1 MENLIN
7 FEIHPSFKDSKPYF
21 FYNIGEHIPYRN
33 WHENVEFMYCT
44 EGSGILH
51 YDSLEYEI
59 KKGDIAVINSFAIH
73 YTETSDGLVFRD
85 LIPFSEFFTQNG
97 LDLPKMH
104 FAPIVKDLSANEKFR
119 AIVKNSEALTPLAE
133 AKMLHSILDFLIYMA
148 EHHLEEA
155 TVSAKKIDISIR
167 QALSHI
173 NSEFDKKLTADS
185 ISKKAGF
192 SKYHFLRE
200 FKKATGQT
208 FSDYLTKI
216 RVENAKKLLLTT
228 SLSVKEICYQSGFE
242 SDAYFSKVFKLS
254 ENETPSSFRKNYNKK
269 RL

>member
-1 MENLIN
+1 MESLIN
-7 FEIHPSFKDSKPYF
+7 FEIHPAFKDSRPYF
-21 FYNIGEHIPYRN
+21 FRNVGEHIPYRN

-51 YDSLEYEI
+51 YDSLDYEI

-73 YTETSDGLVFRD
+73 YTETDDGLVFKD
-85 LIPFSEFFTQNG
+85 LIPFSEFFSLNG

-104 FAPIVKDLSANEKFR
+104 FAPIIRDLSANEKFD
-119 AIVKNSEALTPLAE
+119 AIVKNFESKDPLSG
-133 AKMLHSILDFLIYMA
+133 AKMLHSILDFLIYMS

-155 TVSAKKIDISIR
+155 NISAKKIDISIR

-173 NSEFDKKLTADS
+173 NSEFDKKLSADR

-208 FSDYLTKI
+208 FSDYLTKVRI
-216 RVENAKKLLLTT
+216 ENAKKLLLTT
-228 SLSVKEICYQSGFE
+228 TLPVKEICYKSGFDSE
-242 SDAYFSKVFKLS
+242 AYFSKVFKLS
-254 ENETPSSFRKNYNKK
+254 EKETPSSFRKK
-269 RL
+269 

>member
-1 MENLIN
+1 MENLN
-7 FEIHPSFKDSKPYF
+7 FEIHPAFKDSKPYF
-21 FYNIGEHIPYRN
+21 FYNVGEHIPYRN

-59 KKGDIAVINSFAIH
+59 KKGDIAVINSYAIH
-73 YTETSDGLVFRD
+73 YTETNDGLVFRD
-85 LIPFSEFFTQNG
+85 LIPFSDFFSHNG

-104 FAPIVKDLSANEKFR
+104 FAPIIRDISANEKFLT
-119 AIVKNSEALTPLAE
+119 IVKNSESSSPFSE

-155 TVSAKKIDISIR
+155 SISTKKIDISIR
-167 QALSHI
+167 QALSYI
-173 NSEFDKKLTADS
+173 NSEFQKKLSADL
-185 ISKKAGF
+185 ISQKAGF

-200 FKKATGQT
+200 FKNATGQT

-216 RVENAKKLLLTT
+216 RIENAKKLLLTT
-228 SLSVKEICYQSGFE
+228 TLPIKEICYRTGFE
-242 SDAYFSKVFKLS
+242 SEAYFSKVFKSFLS
-254 ENETPSSFRKNYNKK
+254 ITPTEYRKK
-269 RL
+269 